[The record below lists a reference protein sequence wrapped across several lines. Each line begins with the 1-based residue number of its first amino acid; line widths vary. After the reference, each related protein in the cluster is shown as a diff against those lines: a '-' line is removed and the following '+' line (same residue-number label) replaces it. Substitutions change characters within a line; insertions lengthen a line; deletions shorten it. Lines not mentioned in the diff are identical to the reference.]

1 MRTHARS
8 IAHGAAA
15 LMFLACTA
23 AGCVEL
29 KYSAANRLADP
40 VSVSISAPPSSVHV
54 CIASSRVSDDPR
66 ARSISAALAAALRK
80 KGLIIADSPEAAD
93 LVMNGR
99 ARFYRKADGTFLFIL
114 IFPIYRFNEDYDG
127 ISVDLAYKTDN
138 GNWRKNYRVYYR
150 GWLTDDFD
158 RAVDL
163 FCKAVIADLPFPR
176 TEVEKSQ

>member
-1 MRTHARS
+1 MRTQTRS

-29 KYSAANRLADP
+29 KYSAANRLDDP
-40 VSVSISAPPSSVHV
+40 VSVSISSPPSSVHV
-54 CIASSRVSDDPR
+54 CISSSRENDDPR
-66 ARSISAALAAALRK
+66 VRSISSALAAALRK
-80 KGLIIADSPEAAD
+80 KGLIITDSPEAAD
-93 LVMNGR
+93 IVMNGR
-99 ARFYRKADGTFLFIL
+99 ARLYRKADGTFLFIL

-127 ISVDLAYKTDN
+127 ISIDLACKTDH

-150 GWLTDDFD
+150 GWLADDFD

-163 FCKAVIADLPFPR
+163 FCKAVIADLPALRP
-176 TEVEKSQ
+176 EVEKSQ